1 MAGGWRYYEDED
13 DMKVVATA
21 TPRGRRRR
29 QICTCMLEDDNQP
42 ILSAQLLSTS
52 ALKALR

>member
-42 ILSAQLLSTS
+42 ILSAQLLSIS